1 MSAESEPADG
11 DLAATYRDRVG
22 HGANDPD
29 AAYSDWAETVAEA
42 DIQEPSKDLLLNF
55 VSKDWV
61 YANFNPEEV
70 IEYKFRLE
78 TRKLLYEALHPAEDC
93 LVTGEW
99 RAHINDDPDDTLEPL
114 TQRQQVIVDGLF
126 QGIYARMTRGREGF
140 QQEMFKT
147 QIHEERTQSA
157 EDKSAGGLRDRVFGG
172 G

>member
-1 MSAESEPADG
+1 MSAEGESTNG

-78 TRKLLYEALHPAEDC
+78 SRKLLYEALHPAPDC
-93 LVTGEW
+93 LITGAW
-99 RAHINDDPDDTLEPL
+99 RAHINDDPDDTLGPL

-147 QIHEERTQSA
+147 QIHEERRQNADDT
-157 EDKSAGGLRDRVFGG
+157 SAGGLRDRVFGG